1 MANYTMQCRKCGVH
15 TDYSSKTSLCD
26 ACEADG
32 EARRKYDPLGYWHNR
47 AEQSEQRIRELE
59 QELSK
64 TIHERDLAL
73 RSANTYRQR
82 MRGWQDGA
90 AQSADTFVCRIEE
103 LEQQLAQAEK
113 LAWECP
119 ACYERFDVTPGDEE
133 KNIFC
138 PLCKGPVRPIV
149 QLVKQKITQAMWEE
163 LKQENS
169 KLRNELAEIEAATVP
184 SGQYLDVVA
193 RYDKLRAELERRRP
207 LEEE

>member
-1 MANYTMQCRKCGVH
+1 MSEGGVDSLFSLSVGPMR
-15 TDYSSKTSLCD
+15 TD
-26 ACEADG
+26 
-32 EARRKYDPLGYWHNR
+32 WHNR

-90 AQSADTFVCRIEE
+90 VESANAFVCHTEE
-103 LEQQLAQAEK
+103 LA
-113 LAWECP
+113 
-119 ACYERFDVTPGDEE
+119 
-133 KNIFC
+133 
-138 PLCKGPVRPIV
+138 
-149 QLVKQKITQAMWEE
+149 
-163 LKQENS
+163 QENA
-169 KLRNELAEIEAATVP
+169 KLRNELAEIEATTVP

-193 RYDKLRAELERRRP
+193 QCDKLRAELERRRP